1 MNWSALLWL
10 VLLLVANGFFVAAEF
25 AYITARRNVL
35 EQTAGRSAQ
44 IAIGL
49 NKNLSLSLA
58 AAQLGIT
65 MASLLLGA
73 VAEPAIASILE
84 PVLRFLPLSEN
95 VVHGIALVIALLIV
109 VFLHMV
115 IGEMAPKNIAI
126 SAPERSAL
134 AMALPFRGFIVV
146 FRPLIALLNASAN
159 GVLRLFGVAPA
170 DALEV
175 GHSAEDL
182 AVIIATGR
190 KEGVIEDFAHRL
202 LTGAIVFGDL
212 DASEVMVPRPDVE
225 AAPSTVPAAEIQEL
239 MRLTG
244 HSRIPIHSGDID
256 DIVGVV
262 HVKDLMVEDLD
273 RESQLDPALIREVLV
288 VPETAPLRSV
298 LGEMRQ
304 ARSHLAVVVDE
315 HGSTAGIITL
325 EDIAEELVGEIAD
338 EHDPREQRVTVEP
351 GGRIIVAGTV
361 RPDELSRYGVKL
373 TTGDYET
380 IGGLVMDRLGRV
392 PRRGDMIE
400 DQGWQLRVRRTEGRR
415 VGDVEITAA
424 EGRPDAG
431 VKRER
436 RGP

>member
-44 IAIGL
+44 AAIGL
-49 NKNLSLSLA
+49 NRNLSLSLA

-134 AMALPFRGFIVV
+134 AMALPFRGFIFV

-225 AAPSTVPAAEIQEL
+225 AAPSSTPAAEIQEL

-244 HSRIPIHSGDID
+244 HSRIPIHSGEID

-273 RESQLDPALIREVLV
+273 RESPLDPALIREVLV

-298 LGEMRQ
+298 LTEMRQ

-351 GGRIIVAGTV
+351 GGGIIVAGTV

-400 DQGWQLRVRRTEGRR
+400 DQGWLLRVRRTEGRR

-424 EGRPDAG
+424 DGGPDAG
-431 VKRER
+431 ARRER
-436 RGP
+436 RGL

>member
-1 MNWSALLWL
+1 
-10 VLLLVANGFFVAAEF
+10 
-25 AYITARRNVL
+25 
-35 EQTAGRSAQ
+35 
-44 IAIGL
+44 
-49 NKNLSLSLA
+49 
-58 AAQLGIT
+58 
-65 MASLLLGA
+65 
-73 VAEPAIASILE
+73 
-84 PVLRFLPLSEN
+84 
-95 VVHGIALVIALLIV
+95 
-109 VFLHMV
+109 MV

-225 AAPSTVPAAEIQEL
+225 AAPSTAPAAEIQEL

-298 LGEMRQ
+298 LSEMRQ

-415 VGDVEITAA
+415 VGDVEITPA